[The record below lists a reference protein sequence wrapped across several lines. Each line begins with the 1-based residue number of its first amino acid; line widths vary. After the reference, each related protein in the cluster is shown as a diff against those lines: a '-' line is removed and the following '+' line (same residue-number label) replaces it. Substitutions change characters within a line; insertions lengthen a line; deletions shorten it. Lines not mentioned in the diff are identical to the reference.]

1 MERFI
6 ARQPILNE
14 KLGVYGYELL
24 FRSGVEN
31 FFHQQDGDQASSRVI
46 ADSLLLFGME
56 ALTHGAKAFINFT
69 RRLLLEKYALTLPR
83 SLTVVEILET
93 VEPEAPVLEA
103 CRILKQK
110 GFKLALDDF
119 VQRPDYAPLLEMA
132 DIVKVDFL
140 ESDGQE
146 QQRLAET
153 LLPRGIVLLAEKVET
168 QEDFSRARSMGYTL
182 FQGYFFSKPVIVAR
196 KDLPSSKLH
205 YLRLLKE
212 INAAQMDF
220 DSLSR
225 LVGTDASMSYKLLR
239 YINSAAFG
247 VRQQVNSLKQAVTLL
262 GENQIRQWASLL
274 AVYNLGDDRP
284 VELMATAVI
293 RARFSELLA
302 AEAGLARHAP
312 DLFLIGLFS
321 LLDAML
327 GRPQAEI
334 LEELN
339 LGDDVTAALLKK
351 EGRLA
356 LVLELVKS
364 YEQGRWEE
372 VDQACAGLGLDKDHL
387 PEQYLQ
393 AAQFASY
400 TSTA

>member
-1 MERFI
+1 
-6 ARQPILNE
+6 
-14 KLGVYGYELL
+14 
-24 FRSGVEN
+24 
-31 FFHQQDGDQASSRVI
+31 
-46 ADSLLLFGME
+46 
-56 ALTHGAKAFINFT
+56 
-69 RRLLLEKYALTLPR
+69 
-83 SLTVVEILET
+83 
-93 VEPEAPVLEA
+93 
-103 CRILKQK
+103 
-110 GFKLALDDF
+110 
-119 VQRPDYAPLLEMA
+119 MA

>member
-1 MERFI
+1 M
-6 ARQPILNE
+6 NE

-56 ALTHGAKAFINFT
+56 ALTHGSKAFINFT
-69 RRLLLEKYALTLPR
+69 RRLLLEKYALNLPR

-93 VEPEAPVLEA
+93 VEPETPVLEA

-153 LLPRGIVLLAEKVET
+153 LLPQGIVLLAEKVET
-168 QEDFSRARSMGYTL
+168 QEEFNRALSMGYTL

-212 INAAQMDF
+212 INTAHMDF

-225 LVGTDASMSYKLLR
+225 LVGADASMSYKLLK
-239 YINSAAFG
+239 YINSVAFG

-274 AVYNLGDDRP
+274 AVYNLGDDKP
-284 VELMATAVI
+284 AELMATAVI

-302 AEAGLARHAP
+302 AEAGLASRAP

-339 LGDDVTAALLKK
+339 LADDVSAALLKK

-364 YEQGRWEE
+364 YERGRWEE
-372 VDQACAGLGLDKDHL
+372 VNQACASLGLDKDQL
-387 PEQYLQ
+387 SEQYLQ

-400 TSTA
+400 TSS